1 MKSLLL
7 RALVIAALLIP
18 IAGAAT
24 REAQA
29 GYNLCG
35 DPTNDGVVNS
45 LDALLILQ
53 VNAGLTMLPLP
64 ATDAADV
71 DNNGTVGAR
80 DASLILQYSAG
91 LLDSLDTCFDKP
103 LGGRS

>member
-1 MKSLLL
+1 MKSLLV
-7 RALVIAALLIP
+7 RALVVAVLIVP

-29 GYNLCG
+29 GFNLCG

-64 ATDAADV
+64 ATGAADV
-71 DNNGTVGAR
+71 DNNGSVGAR

-91 LLDSLDTCFDKP
+91 LIDSLDACFE
-103 LGGRS
+103 